1 MSKDLL
7 RLLADEIP
15 DLEMELDKNIHV
27 YIHINKENNEVFYVG
42 IGNNKRPYNKT
53 GRGNEWKKYA
63 ESILFNYDV
72 EILFDNLDYGQAS
85 LKEKELISKYGRK
98 DKGLGTLL
106 NKTDGGGWT
115 EKYARLNKIYKL
127 KKAKEQLNKIILL
140 NNIENDIKTKALD
153 CEDLNEFKNKFYTD
167 FLIANKL
174 DFINNLSFKESKK
187 NKQKIYHKKT
197 LQKLDNFLSEIETI
211 INLN

>member
-7 RLLADEIP
+7 RLLAAEVP
-15 DLEMELDKNIHV
+15 DLEIKLDKNIHV

-42 IGNNKRPYNKT
+42 IGNNTRPYNKT
-53 GRGNEWKKYA
+53 GRGNEWKKYT
-63 ESILFNYDV
+63 ESILFNYDI

-85 LKEKELISKYGRK
+85 LKEKELIYKYGRK

-115 EKYARLNKIYKL
+115 EKYAKLNKIYKF
-127 KKAKEQLNKIILL
+127 KKAKEQLNKINLL
-140 NNIENDIKTKALD
+140 NNIENEIKIKALD
-153 CEDLNEFKNKFYTD
+153 CEDLKEFKDKFYND

-174 DFINNLSFKESKK
+174 NFIHNLSFKENKK
-187 NKQKIYHKKT
+187 TKQKIYHKKT
-197 LQKLDNFLSEIETI
+197 LKKLDNYISEIETFF
-211 INLN
+211 NVN

>member
-7 RLLADEIP
+7 RLLADEVP
-15 DLEMELDKNIHV
+15 DLEVELDKNIHV
-27 YIHINKENNEVFYVG
+27 YIHINQENKEVFYVG
-42 IGNNKRPYNKT
+42 IGTDKRPYVKYD
-53 GRGNEWKKYA
+53 RSEEWKKYT

-174 DFINNLSFKESKK
+174 DFTNNLSFKESKK

-211 INLN
+211 IT